1 MKFYSLFFIFLILF
15 STSVPAIARE
25 KVDTQKSVFEIRELQ
40 TRYFDTTNQ
49 KQVLQ
54 AIIYT
59 LQDNGFIIENIEE
72 ELGFLK
78 ARKEDRLKRTK
89 KGRVALYSTTAA
101 IGVTGLVLTYGMNP
115 PALAQVIQDTIRIK
129 NEVSPH
135 PVIFDARVVTEVVG
149 KRTKVR
155 LSIIEKELEN
165 ADGYTTVKSSPRKV
179 VRHYSPLIYQEF
191 FSQLDKNLFLLQ
203 NGL

>member
-1 MKFYSLFFIFLILF
+1 MKLYSLFFIFLILF
-15 STSVPAIARE
+15 FTSIPAIAKE
-25 KVDTQKSVFEIRELQ
+25 KAAISKSVFEIREIQ
-40 TRYFDTTNQ
+40 TGYFDTTNQ
-49 KQVLQ
+49 QQVLQ

-78 ARKEDRLKRTK
+78 ARKDDRLKRTK

-101 IGVTGLVLTYGMNP
+101 LGLTGFVLSYGMNP
-115 PALAQVIQDTIRIK
+115 PLLAQVIQDTIRIK

-135 PVIFDARVVTEVVG
+135 PVIFDIFVITEVVG